1 MKHIKL
7 FEQFVKEANKMSIST
22 ANTSFEQHLLENERS
37 DISQKIT
44 DVRNSIS
51 QLHQSIADMGKDDN
65 PNPIKIAIAQLK
77 MQKQNLKS
85 QMLQLDLKILAF
97 KEKLN

>member
-7 FEQFVKEANKMSIST
+7 
-22 ANTSFEQHLLENERS
+22 FEQHLLENERS

-51 QLHQSIADMGKDDN
+51 DLQQSIADMGRDDN

-77 MQKQNLKS
+77 MQKQNLKN

-97 KEKLN
+97 KEKLD

>member
-7 FEQFVKEANKMSIST
+7 FEE
-22 ANTSFEQHLLENERS
+22 HLLENERQ

-44 DVRNSIS
+44 DVRNSIEDL
-51 QLHQSIADMGKDDN
+51 QRSIVDMGQDDE

-77 MQKQNLKS
+77 IQKQNLKN
-85 QMLQLDLKILAF
+85 QLLQLDLRILSF
-97 KEKLN
+97 KEKLD